1 MLWAST
7 GMKDPDGRDTLYIE
21 TLAAPDTIDTIPD
34 KTLLAFADH
43 GKVGSPMAVDGG
55 DAEQTIAE
63 FARLGVDIDALAVRL
78 QKEGGD
84 AFKTSWG
91 SLLDAIR
98 KKSTQTAGAESR

>member
-1 MLWAST
+1 
-7 GMKDPDGRDTLYIE
+7 
-21 TLAAPDTIDTIPD
+21 
-34 KTLLAFADH
+34 
-43 GKVGSPMAVDGG
+43 
-55 DAEQTIAE
+55 
-63 FARLGVDIDALAVRL
+63 VRL